1 MGLLRGLSGKDSACQ
16 CRRLRFD
23 PWVGK
28 IPWRRKWLLI
38 SVFFLG
44 KLHGREAWQATVHGV
59 ANRLGKLD
67 TTEHTCAYL
76 LKYNGHK
83 VEALPCLWVGVFGA
97 QEWGLAWFLLE
108 PRGPRV
114 LKGGIF
120 CLVRPERD
128 LAQSSSYFSSPLL
141 VLCSNCYSGNI
152 NLLNQI

>member
-1 MGLLRGLSGKDSACQ
+1 MGLLSGLSGKDSACQ

-38 SVFFLG
+38 PVSF
-44 KLHGREAWQATVHGV
+44 
-59 ANRLGKLD
+59 LGKLD

-76 LKYNGHK
+76 LKYKGHK
-83 VEALPCLWVGVFGA
+83 VEALPSLWVGVFGA

-114 LKGGIF
+114 LKDGIF

-141 VLCSNCYSGNI
+141 VLCSNSYSRNI